1 MSNNRLM
8 VSFVTP
14 LSVVAWMGAE
24 TQAQNREKYN
34 AMRGAEAIRLR
45 LLAIDQV
52 REALKL
58 NDTQKPEVA
67 KVAIAYRDEGDSYF
81 TRLQNL
87 SEDER
92 AKKHA
97 EFGENTKAA
106 WEKCERI
113 LTSEQVDRVKQ
124 ISRQAR
130 GISALSD
137 EDVAL
142 ALKLTDAQKKQL
154 ETVRDAAQQEIRS
167 AFQPGDDRGA
177 AAKKVAEIQKASD
190 AKQMAVLTDEQKK
203 EFEKLQG
210 EKIELPEGV
219 FLRTPRRQPRG

>member
-1 MSNNRLM
+1 MSNNRLI
-8 VSFVTP
+8 VPFVAA
-14 LSVVAWMGAE
+14 LSVSAWMGTE

-34 AMRGAEAIRLR
+34 AMRGSEGIRLR

-58 NDTQKPEVA
+58 TDEQKPEVA
-67 KVAIAYRDEGDSYF
+67 KVAMTYRDEGDGYF
-81 TRLQNL
+81 GALQNL

-92 AKKHA
+92 AKKFA
-97 EFGENTKAA
+97 EFGEKTKAA

-130 GISALSD
+130 GVSSLDD

-142 ALKLTDAQKKQL
+142 ALKLTDDQKKQL
-154 ETVRDAAQQEIRS
+154 ESIRDATQQEIRS
-167 AFQPGDDRGA
+167 AFRPGDDREA

-203 EFEKLQG
+203 EFKRLQG